1 MIDDLRH
8 YDEAPHLQPGQFVL
22 GLACGIIAMAVLMAI
37 LENI

>member
-8 YDEAPHLQPGQFVL
+8 YEAPHLQPGQFVRWFVT
-22 GLACGIIAMAVLMAI
+22 GIIVLTILMAI